1 MQLRIADT
9 GPGDIRDDIFDR
21 ATSTTGSGFGLF
33 FVETVV
39 DHYGGTV
46 RVEANDPIGAVFVI

>member
-1 MQLRIADT
+1 M
-9 GPGDIRDDIFDR
+9 
-21 ATSTTGSGFGLF
+21 TGSGFGLF
-33 FVETVV
+33 SVETVV